1 MSWAAS
7 GAGVGGLVAG
17 PPGALVGG
25 IAGMSHSY
33 IYISLLLEVI
43 LT

>member
-1 MSWAAS
+1 MLTSISGVLGQVSWAAS

-25 IAGMSHSY
+25 IAGRC
-33 IYISLLLEVI
+33 SL
-43 LT
+43 